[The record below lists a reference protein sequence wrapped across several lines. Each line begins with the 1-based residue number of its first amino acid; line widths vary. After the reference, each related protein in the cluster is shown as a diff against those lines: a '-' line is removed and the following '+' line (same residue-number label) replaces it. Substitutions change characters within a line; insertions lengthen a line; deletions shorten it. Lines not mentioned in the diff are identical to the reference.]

1 LPRKFLLSAVKDAY
15 RNGYRES
22 PNELAPVR
30 ISTGATKTNDNGGKE
45 MRKHISALTC
55 LLASLTLLVAL
66 AVVPALAGEKDD
78 AILKV
83 DEASVVVQ
91 KMIGAEDKGVA
102 RSLLKKAKAVAIFP
116 SVFKAG
122 FIIGGQGGTGVI
134 LARSKDGSWSGP
146 AFYTMAGASV
156 GLQIGASSTDFMM
169 MIMTANGLKGI
180 LEGHAKL
187 GGDATVAAGPVG
199 RSATGGSTFAG
210 KDSDIYSYSMSAP
223 GVRQG
228 AHQGLLRQGL
238 HRQADPGGAQGRD
251 SRIGQEAHRPVGQ
264 VRQVRSAVAF
274 TSPRPRPGAFY
285 WPDGNE
291 KNVGKAGKALAGWVE
306 RSETQRL

>member
-1 LPRKFLLSAVKDAY
+1 
-15 RNGYRES
+15 
-22 PNELAPVR
+22 
-30 ISTGATKTNDNGGKE
+30 

-210 KDSDIYSYSMSAP
+210 KDSDIYSYSMSA
-223 GVRQG
+223 
-228 AHQGLLRQGL
+228 
-238 HRQADPGGAQGRD
+238 
-251 SRIGQEAHRPVGQ
+251 
-264 VRQVRSAVAF
+264 
-274 TSPRPRPGAFY
+274 GAFAGVSL
-285 WPDGNE
+285 DGAGLE
-291 KNVGKAGKALAGWVE
+291 FDKARTKAFYGKAYTAKQILVEHKAAIPGSAKKLIAQLDKYGK
-306 RSETQRL
+306 